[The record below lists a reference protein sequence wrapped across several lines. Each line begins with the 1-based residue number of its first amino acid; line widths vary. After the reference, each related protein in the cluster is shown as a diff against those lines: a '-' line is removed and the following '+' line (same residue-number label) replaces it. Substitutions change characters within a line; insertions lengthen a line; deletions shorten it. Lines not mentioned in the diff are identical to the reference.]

1 MSFTTNIDMMSRVRT
16 RDDDAWSAFSRRY
29 APLIRLHGRDC
40 GLPPDLID
48 DLGQEVMLAVLR
60 GERRPDQ
67 PFRPYLR
74 AVIRNRACS
83 LLRRLY
89 RDRPPR
95 PRPENAAET
104 TPEPAVEGEADRRQR
119 REWQLHLLA
128 CAVETLRR
136 ESAPLHF
143 QVFDLMHHHGWKAG
157 RVARFLRIPA
167 ASVYSIDRRNL
178 AKLRARCAMI
188 DE

>member
-1 MSFTTNIDMMSRVRT
+1 MSFTTNIDMMTRVRT
-16 RDDDAWSAFSRRY
+16 RDDEAWNAFSRRY

-60 GERRPDQ
+60 GERRPDR

-89 RDRPPR
+89 RDRGPEPR
-95 PRPENAAET
+95 RDPAEEAPEENAAEDDS
-104 TPEPAVEGEADRRQR
+104 ERRQR
-119 REWQLHLLA
+119 REWQFHLLA
-128 CAVETLRR
+128 HAVERLRR

-143 QVFDLMHHHGWKAG
+143 QVFDLMYHHGWKAG
-157 RVARFLRIPA
+157 RVARFLRLPA
-167 ASVYSIDRRNL
+167 ATVYSIDRRNL
-178 AKLRARCAMI
+178 AKLRACCALI